1 MKKLILTSATVLF
14 LSIAGFAHDGDKY
27 GKKCEKKCDQKECT
41 KDGKCEK
48 KCGKKECTHDANC
61 KKDQESCKAKCKAT
75 SQQKEVKPQG
85 VK

>member
-14 LSIAGFAHDGDKY
+14 LSISSFAHDGDKC

-41 KDGKCEK
+41 KDSKCEK

-61 KKDQESCKAKCKAT
+61 QKDQENCKKACKTKAA
-75 SQQKEVKPQG
+75 QNEVKPESF
-85 VK
+85 K